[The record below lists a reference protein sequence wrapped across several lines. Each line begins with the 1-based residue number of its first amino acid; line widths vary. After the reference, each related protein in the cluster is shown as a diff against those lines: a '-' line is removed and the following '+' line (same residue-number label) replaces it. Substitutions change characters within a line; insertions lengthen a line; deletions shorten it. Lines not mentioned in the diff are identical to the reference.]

1 MEVTQVAQPIAPA
14 AERVIGPTADTATVP
29 EAFGRVMVLAPVGSA
44 TASVVL
50 LASAVAPS
58 KTSGLAPV
66 MLPDE
71 NVMLPFAVKAW
82 ATVSAPFTVAVCPVL
97 EIEIEVAFTVPRL
110 RAVAASSVSAPEEVD
125 QVEAAPAVRVRAA
138 AEVKD
143 EAPVGVRF
151 TEPAPVAVKLPEVRV
166 KAMSWLEE
174 VVMVWPL
181 L

>member
-29 EAFGRVMVLAPVGSA
+29 EAFGRVIVLAPVGSA

-82 ATVSAPFTVAVCPVL
+82 ATVRAPLFVVVMPVRPKAT
-97 EIEIEVAFTVPRL
+97 EVAFAVPRL
-110 RAVAASSVSAPEEVD
+110 RAAAESTVSAPALVD
-125 QVEAAPAVRVRAA
+125 QVEAAPPVNVSAA
-138 AEVKD
+138 PEVKD
-143 EAPVGVRF
+143 EAPVGVRL
-151 TEPAPVAVKLPEVRV
+151 TLPAPVAVKFPEVRV